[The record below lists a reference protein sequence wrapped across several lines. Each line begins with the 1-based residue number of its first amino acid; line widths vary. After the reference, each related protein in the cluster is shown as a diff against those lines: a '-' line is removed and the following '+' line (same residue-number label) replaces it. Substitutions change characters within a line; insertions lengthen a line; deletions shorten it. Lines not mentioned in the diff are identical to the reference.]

1 MASPSISFVNP
12 DEGPTAGGQAT
23 VITGTGFTG
32 TTAVTIAGTSASF
45 TIDSDTQI
53 TATTPAHAA
62 GAVAVAVANPS
73 GTDTFNGGY
82 TYVSMPTIS
91 GLSVSTGPVSGGTTV
106 IITGTNLSGVG
117 SVDFG
122 PTAATSFTVTSATQI
137 TAVSPAGVAGAV
149 NVRVTSWGG
158 TSDVSLADEF
168 TYV

>member
-1 MASPSISFVNP
+1 M
-12 DEGPTAGGQAT
+12 T
-23 VITGTGFTG
+23 
-32 TTAVTIAGTSASF
+32 
-45 TIDSDTQI
+45 
-53 TATTPAHAA
+53 
-62 GAVAVAVANPS
+62 NPS

-91 GLSVSTGPVSGGTTV
+91 GLSVSSGPVAGGTTV